1 MALSDLRSRDTSD
14 DIDDD
19 YVYDAPNG
27 LLFGFFVLFL
37 FACGVSI
44 SLLYLRRRRRVARQM
59 ALLPTHQRRG
69 HQRSLTITSTPA
81 YTGQERVYVY
91 DDKMNMIGSSN
102 CAPDSPVPEIRIT
115 FPDEVDQTSGQKT
128 SGRVVVVRIT
138 DSGNVG
144 MEPVHQEQLPPYQ
157 KADNDRFQSLEL
169 DRIGGLREGQSQ
181 STPSQSQT
189 RWG

>member
-1 MALSDLRSRDTSD
+1 MATFSLRARDMSDGS
-14 DIDDD
+14 DDD
-19 YVYDAPNG
+19 YVYDPPNG
-27 LLFGFFVLFL
+27 LLFGFFILFL
-37 FACGVSI
+37 FACGVSF
-44 SLLYLRRRRRVARQM
+44 SLFYLRRRRFLRQM

-115 FPDEVDQTSGQKT
+115 FPDEVDQASGQKT

-144 MEPVHQEQLPPYQ
+144 MEPLHSEELPPYQ
-157 KADNDRFQSLEL
+157 KADNGRFQSLDL
-169 DRIGGLREGQSQ
+169 DRLGGLREAQEQ
-181 STPSQSQT
+181 QTASQSQP